1 MLAIRLA
8 RVGAK
13 KKPAYRV
20 VVIDKRRARDSK
32 NIEIVGHY
40 NPTTD
45 PITLLLKEER
55 IAFWRG
61 NGAQPSTTVQRLLAY
76 QEKGGATYQSSTATE
91 TAEGTPESARATT
104 ETVEA
109 PAETVDAAA
118 PAEAPAE
125 PVEAAAEPVEAA
137 AEPVEAAAEPVEAAA
152 EPVEAAAEP
161 VEAAAPAEAEAA
173 PAVPAAEES
182 PSPEGEAS
190 S

>member
-40 NPTTD
+40 NPTTH
-45 PITLLLKEER
+45 PITLSLKEER

-61 NGAQPSTTVQRLLAY
+61 NGAQPSSTVQRLLAY

-91 TAEGTPESARATT
+91 TAEGAPESARATT

-109 PAETVDAAA
+109 PAETVEA
-118 PAEAPAE
+118 PVETVEAPVETVEAPAE
-125 PVEAAAEPVEAA
+125 TVEPPVEPVEATA
-137 AEPVEAAAEPVEAAA
+137 PAE
-152 EPVEAAAEP
+152 
-161 VEAAAPAEAEAA
+161 APAEAEAA

-182 PSPEGEAS
+182 PSPEAEAS

>member
-45 PITLLLKEER
+45 PITLKLKEER

-61 NGAQPSTTVQRLLAY
+61 NGAQPSTTVQRLLDY
-76 QEKGGATYQSSTATE
+76 QEKGGATYQSSTANETVE
-91 TAEGTPESARATT
+91 GTAEPTRATPETVEAPAEPVAAAAEAVEAPV

-109 PAETVDAAA
+109 PAETVEPPVEPVEATA

-125 PVEAAAEPVEAA
+125 AEVASP
-137 AEPVEAAAEPVEAAA
+137 
-152 EPVEAAAEP
+152 
-161 VEAAAPAEAEAA
+161 
-173 PAVPAAEES
+173 VPAAEES
-182 PSPEGEAS
+182 PSPEAEAS

>member
-45 PITLLLKEER
+45 PITLSLKEER

-76 QEKGGATYQSSTATE
+76 QEKGGATYQSSTVTE
-91 TAEGTPESARATT
+91 TAEATPEPAKAPT
-104 ETVEA
+104 ETL
-109 PAETVDAAA
+109 
-118 PAEAPAE
+118 EAPAE
-125 PVEAAAEPVEAA
+125 PVEATAEPVEAA
-137 AEPVEAAAEPVEAAA
+137 VEVPAEPVEATAPAE
-152 EPVEAAAEP
+152 
-161 VEAAAPAEAEAA
+161 APAEAEAA

-182 PSPEGEAS
+182 PSPEAEAS

>member
-45 PITLLLKEER
+45 PITLSLKEDR

-61 NGAQPSTTVQRLLAY
+61 KGAQPSTTVQRLLTY
-76 QEKGGATYQSSTATE
+76 QEKGGATYQPPSH
-91 TAEGTPESARATT
+91 SAG
-104 ETVEA
+104 E
-109 PAETVDAAA
+109 
-118 PAEAPAE
+118 
-125 PVEAAAEPVEAA
+125 
-137 AEPVEAAAEPVEAAA
+137 
-152 EPVEAAAEP
+152 
-161 VEAAAPAEAEAA
+161 PAEAEAA
-173 PAVPAAEES
+173 PPVVPAEES
-182 PSPEGEAS
+182 PSAAAECGG
-190 S
+190 

>member
-45 PITLLLKEER
+45 PITLSLKEER

-61 NGAQPSTTVQRLLAY
+61 NGAQPSSTVQRLLAY
-76 QEKGGATYQSSTATE
+76 QEKGGATYQSSTVTE
-91 TAEGTPESARATT
+91 TAEATPEPAKAPT
-104 ETVEA
+104 ETLEPPAEPVLA
-109 PAETVDAAA
+109 PAETVEP
-118 PAEAPAE
+118 PAETVEPPAETVEPPAETVEPPVE
-125 PVEAAAEPVEAA
+125 PVEAAAEPVEA
-137 AEPVEAAAEPVEAAA
+137 PV
-152 EPVEAAAEP
+152 
-161 VEAAAPAEAEAA
+161 EAEAA
-173 PAVPAAEES
+173 PPVPAAEES
-182 PSPEGEAS
+182 PSPEAEAS

>member
-45 PITLLLKEER
+45 PITLSLKEER

-61 NGAQPSTTVQRLLAY
+61 NGAQPSSTVQRLLAY
-76 QEKGGATYQSSTATE
+76 QEKGGATYQSSTVTE
-91 TAEGTPESARATT
+91 TAEATPEPAKAPT
-104 ETVEA
+104 ETL
-109 PAETVDAAA
+109 
-118 PAEAPAE
+118 EAPAE
-125 PVEAAAEPVEAA
+125 PVEATAEPVEAA
-137 AEPVEAAAEPVEAAA
+137 VEVPAEPVEATAPAE
-152 EPVEAAAEP
+152 
-161 VEAAAPAEAEAA
+161 APAEAEAA

-182 PSPEGEAS
+182 PSPEAEAS

>member
-13 KKPAYRV
+13 NKPAYRV

-40 NPTTD
+40 NPTTH
-45 PITLLLKEER
+45 PITLSLKEER

-61 NGAQPSTTVQRLLAY
+61 NGAQPSSTVQRLLAY

-91 TAEGTPESARATT
+91 TAEGAPESARATT

-109 PAETVDAAA
+109 PAETVEA
-118 PAEAPAE
+118 PVETVEAPAE
-125 PVEAAAEPVEAA
+125 TVEPPVEPVEATA
-137 AEPVEAAAEPVEAAA
+137 PAE
-152 EPVEAAAEP
+152 
-161 VEAAAPAEAEAA
+161 APAEAEAA

-182 PSPEGEAS
+182 PSPEAEAS

>member
-40 NPTTD
+40 NPTTH
-45 PITLLLKEER
+45 PITLSLKEER

-61 NGAQPSTTVQRLLAY
+61 NGAQPSSTVQRLLAY

-91 TAEGTPESARATT
+91 TAEGAPESARATT

-109 PAETVDAAA
+109 PAETVEA
-118 PAEAPAE
+118 PVETVEAPAE
-125 PVEAAAEPVEAA
+125 TVEPPVEPVEATA
-137 AEPVEAAAEPVEAAA
+137 PAE
-152 EPVEAAAEP
+152 
-161 VEAAAPAEAEAA
+161 APAEAEAA

-182 PSPEGEAS
+182 PSPEAEAS

>member
-45 PITLLLKEER
+45 PITLSLKEER

-91 TAEGTPESARATT
+91 TAEGTPESAKATT

-125 PVEAAAEPVEAA
+125 TVDAAAPAEAAAETVEAAAP
-137 AEPVEAAAEPVEAAA
+137 AE
-152 EPVEAAAEP
+152 
-161 VEAAAPAEAEAA
+161 APAEAEAA

>member
-45 PITLLLKEER
+45 PITLSLKEER

-125 PVEAAAEPVEAA
+125 AVEAAAEPA
-137 AEPVEAAAEPVEAAA
+137 AEPVEAT
-152 EPVEAAAEP
+152 
-161 VEAAAPAEAEAA
+161 APAEAEAA

>member
-40 NPTTD
+40 NPTTH
-45 PITLLLKEER
+45 PITLSLKEER

-61 NGAQPSTTVQRLLAY
+61 NGAQPSSTVQRLLAY

-91 TAEGTPESARATT
+91 TAEGTPESAKATT

-109 PAETVDAAA
+109 PAETVEA
-118 PAEAPAE
+118 PVETVEAPAE
-125 PVEAAAEPVEAA
+125 TVEPPVEPVEATA
-137 AEPVEAAAEPVEAAA
+137 PAE
-152 EPVEAAAEP
+152 
-161 VEAAAPAEAEAA
+161 APAEAEAA

>member
-40 NPTTD
+40 NPTTH
-45 PITLLLKEER
+45 PITLSLKEER

-61 NGAQPSTTVQRLLAY
+61 NGAQPSSTVQRLLAY

-91 TAEGTPESARATT
+91 TAEGAPESARAPTET
-104 ETVEA
+104 VEAPTETVEAPVETVEA
-109 PAETVDAAA
+109 PAETVE
-118 PAEAPAE
+118 PPVE
-125 PVEAAAEPVEAA
+125 PVEATAPAE
-137 AEPVEAAAEPVEAAA
+137 
-152 EPVEAAAEP
+152 
-161 VEAAAPAEAEAA
+161 APAEAEAA

-182 PSPEGEAS
+182 PSPEAEAS

>member
-45 PITLLLKEER
+45 PITLKLKEER

-76 QEKGGATYQSSTATE
+76 QEKGGATYQSSTVTE
-91 TAEGTPESARATT
+91 TAEATPEPAKAPT
-104 ETVEA
+104 ETL
-109 PAETVDAAA
+109 
-118 PAEAPAE
+118 EAPAE
-125 PVEAAAEPVEAA
+125 PVEATAEPVEAA
-137 AEPVEAAAEPVEAAA
+137 VEVPAEPVEATAPAE
-152 EPVEAAAEP
+152 
-161 VEAAAPAEAEAA
+161 APAEAEAA

-182 PSPEGEAS
+182 PSPEAEAS

>member
-40 NPTTD
+40 NPTTH
-45 PITLLLKEER
+45 PITLSLKEER

-61 NGAQPSTTVQRLLAY
+61 NGAQPSSTVQRLLAY

-91 TAEGTPESARATT
+91 TAEGAPESARATT

-109 PAETVDAAA
+109 PVETV
-118 PAEAPAE
+118 EAPAE
-125 PVEAAAEPVEAA
+125 TVEPPVEPVEATA
-137 AEPVEAAAEPVEAAA
+137 PAE
-152 EPVEAAAEP
+152 
-161 VEAAAPAEAEAA
+161 APAEAEAA

-182 PSPEGEAS
+182 PSPEAEAS